1 MTELHQLSAHLER
14 LVHQLSA
21 PQRRQLATKVG
32 QEIRKNQKK
41 RILRQQNPDGS
52 PYVPRKKLRSRSG
65 KLRGKMFKKIGTAKY
80 LKLQKTTD
88 GVEIGF
94 NAFLSRIAS
103 VHQYGMVDTVSTTK
117 GNVKVRYEQRTLL
130 GFTQQDIDLTEDTI
144 LNYIE
149 NIL

>member
-1 MTELHQLSAHLER
+1 MAEIHQLSAHLESIIYK
-14 LVHQLSA
+14 LNPQ
-21 PQRRQLATKVG
+21 QRRQLATKIG

-41 RILRQQNPDGS
+41 RIGKQQNPDGS
-52 PYVPRKKLRSRSG
+52 AYVPRKRLRSRSG

-144 LNYIE
+144 FNYIE